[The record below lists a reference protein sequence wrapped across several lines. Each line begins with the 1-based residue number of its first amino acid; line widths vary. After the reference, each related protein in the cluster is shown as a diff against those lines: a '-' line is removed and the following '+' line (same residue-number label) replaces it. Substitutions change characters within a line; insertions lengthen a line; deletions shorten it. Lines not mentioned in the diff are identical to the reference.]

1 MAGALGTQATWTLD
15 SISQG
20 NVRLRRIKESKTS
33 DGSSTTAENAVGE
46 DDPVGFKDKPGPKT
60 ITLEVYEEQ
69 GAAECNWQL
78 LKDTKEVFSLTKQI
92 VGGRRVQYPVCRVS
106 KIDPSNDSDG
116 GQMFSVEVV
125 ALKEKTL

>member
-1 MAGALGTQATWTLD
+1 MAGALGTQATWTID

-20 NVRLRRIKESKTS
+20 NVRLRRVKSSKTN

-69 GAAECNWQL
+69 GTAECNWQL

-106 KIDPSNDSDG
+106 KIDPDNDNEGSH
-116 GQMFSVEVV
+116 MLAVEIV